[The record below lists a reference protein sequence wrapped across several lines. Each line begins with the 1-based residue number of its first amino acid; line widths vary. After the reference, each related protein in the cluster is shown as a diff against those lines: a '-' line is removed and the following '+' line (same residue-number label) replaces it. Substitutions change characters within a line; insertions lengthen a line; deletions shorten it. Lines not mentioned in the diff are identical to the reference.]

1 MIVEWSEPSIGVLL
15 SDRQACSPLTARDVA
30 NLRAQVSN

>member
-1 MIVEWSEPSIGVLL
+1 MNLEHEVRTVM
-15 SDRQACSPLTARDVA
+15 RQSAKALTARDVA